1 MSSTSASKNTGLD
14 NVTNKLK
21 DVAGNIKYKMSG
33 LIDYAGLSDITI
45 LKDLARKDGI
55 TQFMIFLICLLLF
68 VIFLW
73 GFNKLYLDTLNCSNI
88 AAVYKNPTLIS
99 SINVNNPMNDYLL
112 RDFYIKTAYNCC
124 ASGRN
129 KNDFVNLCALKNCI
143 KQGARC
149 LDFEIYSVGN
159 KAVIAVSSVT
169 SYNIKESYN
178 TVPFKKAMEVVALYA
193 FSGSN
198 CPNPDDPLILNFR
211 IKSDNKAIYDDMA
224 KAIYNTLEERLLGK
238 KYSYESYGYNLGSK
252 SILELMKKVII
263 VVDKANP
270 LFVDTL
276 LNEYVNMASNTPF
289 MRTLRFNDIKF
300 TPDMD
305 ELVTFNKQ
313 NMTIAL
319 PEISPN
325 IENYSSALVQTYGC
339 QLIGMSFQN
348 FDSNMEYYSLLFDQ
362 AGSAF
367 ILKPERLRYIVV
379 TVPAAPLAEQNLS
392 YGPRVVNAI
401 ASTGNP
407 VANIY
412 Y

>member
-1 MSSTSASKNTGLD
+1 MSSTSPSTNAGLE

-21 DVAGNIKYKMSG
+21 DVAGNVKYKMTG
-33 LIDYAGLSDITI
+33 LLDYVGLSDTTLI
-45 LKDLARKDGI
+45 KDLARKDGI
-55 TQFMIFLICLLLF
+55 TQFMIFLIGLLLF
-68 VIFLW
+68 IICLW
-73 GFNKLYLDTLNCSNI
+73 GFNKLYLDTLNCSNLTAI
-88 AAVYKNPTLIS
+88 YKNPTLIS
-99 SINVNNPMNDYLL
+99 SINVNNPNYKYLL
-112 RDFYIKTAYNCC
+112 RDYYIKTAYNCC

-169 SYNIKESYN
+169 SYSIKESYN

-193 FSGSN
+193 FSGNN
-198 CPNPDDPLILNFR
+198 CPNPNDPLILNFR

-252 SILELMKKVII
+252 NILELLKKVII

-289 MRTLRFNDIKF
+289 MRTLRLNDIKF

-305 ELVTFNKQ
+305 ELINFNKQ

-319 PEISPN
+319 PNVSPN
-325 IENYSSALVQTYGC
+325 IENFSSALVQTYGC

-348 FDSNMEYYSLLFDQ
+348 FDANMEYYSLLFDQ
-362 AGSAF
+362 EGSAF
-367 ILKPERLRYIVV
+367 ILKPERLRYVPV
-379 TVPAAPLAEQNLS
+379 TIPAAPLADQTLS
-392 YGPRVVNAI
+392 YGPKMVNAI
-401 ASTGNP
+401 AKTGDP
-407 VANIY
+407 IANIY